1 MQQIHVGRIKVYGVG
16 SYSVGAT
23 LVGRIIA
30 PKHAQTL
37 MPGTWEYVT
46 LHCHDVMQGVD
57 FERGG
62 CPGCLVWTQSHCVRV

>member
-23 LVGRIIA
+23 LVGRIAA

-37 MPGTWEYVT
+37 MPGTW
-46 LHCHDVMQGVD
+46 
-57 FERGG
+57 
-62 CPGCLVWTQSHCVRV
+62 